1 MDDNGGGGARG
12 SDSPPSPTPSPAPA
26 MSLEALAASLSDL
39 TPQSKVGVLRASQ
52 DHVLRDVRAA
62 QHALSEFNVFSEEKY
77 ALVAPDMARMAK
89 DMRAIKADID
99 YVYRK
104 SR

>member
-1 MDDNGGGGARG
+1 
-12 SDSPPSPTPSPAPA
+12 